1 MNLSMLNGKKSH
13 CRTELNIFFCYS
25 LPSKESHSLL
35 LAARENISLK
45 HCLEASKHEAFYRT
59 SYEIWNQKPY
69 SLQQLKTKKLLSQT
83 T

>member
-1 MNLSMLNGKKSH
+1 MEKKVIAGQ
-13 CRTELNIFFCYS
+13 NQIFFSAILCHQ
-25 LPSKESHSLL
+25 SKVILLL
-35 LAARENISLK
+35 LAARENVSLK
-45 HCLEASKHEAFYRT
+45 HRLEASKHEAFYRT